1 MITIIFGPPRIGKT
15 CFLAHTLNTYAYD
28 TERYLNMATEI
39 ELLNEGGFNLT
50 IPPHPVSA
58 NFSLEFYKFGYSA
71 MRNRMINPFKLG
83 FANNDV
89 LVHDNYPYEVIG
101 IMEAQVYLNSRMSAY
116 FPDWQSRW
124 YEQHG
129 HNNLDIFL
137 DCQRPDL
144 IDLNVRELCAFI
156 EIIDLKVK
164 TNKFGEV
171 LGLVWTI
178 RKIDNFSAYEKYV
191 ASGKRDKSLYVEEKV
206 KADYNVFSI
215 YDSQAE
221 KPKFYKNL
229 LHNDFIIDYSEPS
242 ETSIDYYE
250 YFIEN
255 LSDEV
260 PPGFYIKRG
269 DKVAKKL

>member
-15 CFLAHTLNTYAYD
+15 CFLAHTLNCYAYD
-28 TERYLNMATEI
+28 RQRYNLMRNEI
-39 ELLNEGGFNLT
+39 LALNEGGFELSV
-50 IPPHPVSA
+50 PAHPVSA
-58 NFSLEFYKFGYSA
+58 NFSLEFRKFGCSRR
-71 MRNRMINPFKLG
+71 RNRMINPFRLG
-83 FANNDV
+83 FANSDV
-89 LVHDNYPYEVIG
+89 EVHSNYPYEVIG

-144 IDLNVRELCAFI
+144 IDLNVRELCSFI

-164 TNKFGEV
+164 TDNFGLV
-171 LGLVWTI
+171 KGLVWTI
-178 RKIDNFSAYEKYV
+178 RRIDNFSAYEKYV
-191 ASGKRDKSLYVEEKV
+191 ASGKKDKSLYREEKV

-221 KPKFYKNL
+221 KPKFFKNL
-229 LHNDFIIDYSEPS
+229 FDKDFKIDFSKPA
-242 ETSIDYYE
+242 ETTIEYYK
-250 YFIEN
+250 YFLDN
-255 LSDEV
+255 LSDELPV
-260 PPGFYIKRG
+260 GFYKKRS
-269 DKVAKKL
+269 DRLA